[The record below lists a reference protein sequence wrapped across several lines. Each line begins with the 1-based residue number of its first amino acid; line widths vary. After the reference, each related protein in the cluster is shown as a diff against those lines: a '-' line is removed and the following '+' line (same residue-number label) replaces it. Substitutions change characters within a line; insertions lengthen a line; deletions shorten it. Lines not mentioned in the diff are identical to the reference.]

1 MRNMQKALLKALL
14 EPSAAL
20 AAFEKKFDY
29 TSRLVYMEEL
39 KTMPFAAVWDYY
51 CLQAGVPVGL
61 EYYQAIRDYE
71 AKVQS
76 KR

>member
-1 MRNMQKALLKALL
+1 MGFQLIMMKISHLPHNKKLL
-14 EPSAAL
+14 
-20 AAFEKKFDY
+20 FC
-29 TSRLVYMEEL
+29 
-39 KTMPFAAVWDYY
+39 YY

>member
-1 MRNMQKALLKALL
+1 M
-14 EPSAAL
+14 SS
-20 AAFEKKFDY
+20 AFEKKFDY

-51 CLQAGVPVGL
+51 CLKSGVPVGL
-61 EYYQAIRDYE
+61 EYYAAIREYE
-71 AKVQS
+71 KKIQS